1 MKLFYPMKMTH
12 YQQRKK
18 LVWPIEKSIGLLM
31 VTVIRYYIEVL
42 VELVNGWSLQKL
54 TNITTKQKSKF
65 LAKFAFAHVELKS
78 LIYAKF
84 NPKIKVE
91 TKIVEI
97 VL

>member
-1 MKLFYPMKMTH
+1 MKLFYPTKMTH
-12 YQQRKK
+12 YRQRKK

-31 VTVIRYYIEVL
+31 ETVIRYYIEVL

-54 TNITTKQKSKF
+54 TNITKQKSKF
-65 LAKFAFAHVELKS
+65 LAKYEFAHVELKS
-78 LIYAKF
+78 LIYVKF

-91 TKIVEI
+91 TQIVEI